1 MNLLYIKI
9 TRHAQEKMI
18 ASGISIEDLK
28 KAITQ
33 GSKTKQTDGF
43 LACYIY
49 YCVAYKI
56 IGEKIYK
63 IKTVYLR

>member
-1 MNLLYIKI
+1 
-9 TRHAQEKMI
+9 MI
-18 ASGISIEDLK
+18 ALCINDEDIK

-33 GSKTKQTDGF
+33 GSKTKQTDSF
-43 LACYIY
+43 LACYAY

-63 IKTVYLR
+63 IKTVYMR

>member
-1 MNLLYIKI
+1 
-9 TRHAQEKMI
+9 MI
-18 ASGISIEDLK
+18 DLGISIEEVK
-28 KAITQ
+28 KAINQ

-43 LACYIY
+43 LACYTY

-56 IGEKIYK
+56 IWDKIYK

>member
-1 MNLLYIKI
+1 MQLKI
-9 TRHAQEKMI
+9 TKHAQIKMI
-18 ASGISIEDLK
+18 NLGISIGDIK
-28 KAITQ
+28 KAIDR

-43 LACYIY
+43 LVCYQY

-56 IGEKIYK
+56 IGEKVYK